1 MIKISALGHR
11 KRIIA
16 SLAERPYEEA
26 PTKSR
31 RLSPIMVRL
40 LMRKT
45 VKPSLFPQIDWL
57 ALHQWVHTVPN
68 VMRMMEM
75 ISRLFFLLN
84 KRVLHWNPK
93 CSKSSFCEEMDQD
106 FFFFFSCGSVYLISG
121 RDFSI
126 SLCSEQLNAQGW
138 FPRQIKLGQKELR
151 MSTDGGSFVSD

>member
-45 VKPSLFPQIDWL
+45 VRPSLFPEIDRL
-57 ALHQWVHTVPN
+57 ALHQWVHVVPN
-68 VMRMMEM
+68 VTRMMDDFTDIFHMKQEFY
-75 ISRLFFLLN
+75 IRTNSALN
-84 KRVLHWNPK
+84 HHVVKKWIRIVLG
-93 CSKSSFCEEMDQD
+93 
-106 FFFFFSCGSVYLISG
+106 FFFALAECI
-121 RDFSI
+121 
-126 SLCSEQLNAQGW
+126 
-138 FPRQIKLGQKELR
+138 
-151 MSTDGGSFVSD
+151 